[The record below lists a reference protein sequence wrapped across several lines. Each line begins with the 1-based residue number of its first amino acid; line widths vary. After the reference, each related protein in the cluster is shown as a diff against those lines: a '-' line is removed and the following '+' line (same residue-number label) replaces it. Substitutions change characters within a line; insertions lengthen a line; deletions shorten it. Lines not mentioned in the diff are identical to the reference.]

1 VHHHWLLLHEL
12 VAVAPILDLALL
24 AKHVDIRA
32 LRLRVGVSVV
42 PSKKGLLLPDLSLTV
57 PRHDVDRQCCNHA
70 YAAANAATDAAAY
83 TKADATAAHSASS
96 TNPSS

>member
-57 PRHDVDRQCCNHA
+57 PRHDVDRHGCPHA
-70 YAAANAATDAAAY
+70 YAAANAAAY